1 MTDPMEMPCASVT
14 LYEAALAQD
23 KQDELKKAEK

>member
-1 MTDPMEMPCASVT
+1 MEMPFASVT
-14 LYEAALAQD
+14 FYETALAQD